1 MPGLDDFGPEMEPI
15 YDEVDDEENDDDDFL
30 PPPPPPPPKEDVVD
44 DELDDIIEQM
54 NKLQAEI
61 GLVNKSK

>member
-15 YDEVDDEENDDDDFL
+15 YDEVDDDDDFL